1 MTEGN
6 RIAEQLRRMMFGAAW
21 HGPSVLEALD
31 GVTAKAAAAHPIPG
45 AHSVWELIAHI
56 DVTQKHILTRL
67 RGEASNLTDAD
78 FFPSVGDTSEKALK
92 DAVARLKAQEE
103 EIIGAASRMNDEQI
117 AAVVPGGATAYETFH
132 GHCQHNA
139 FHAGQIR
146 LLRKLAGASV

>member
-31 GVTAKAAAAHPIPG
+31 GLSARAANAHPVPG
-45 AHSVWELIAHI
+45 AHSIGELIAHI
-56 DVTQKHILTRL
+56 DVTQRLILARL
-67 RGEASNLTDAD
+67 RGESPPATDAD
-78 FFPSVGDTSEKALK
+78 YFPPVADLSEKALK

-103 EIIGAASRMNDEQI
+103 EVIGAASRMTDEQL
-117 AAVVPGGATAYETFH
+117 AASIPGGATAYETLH
-132 GHCQHNA
+132 GHVQHNA

-146 LLRKLAGASV
+146 LLRKLASL

>member
-31 GVTAKAAAAHPIPG
+31 GVSTKAAAAHPIPG

-56 DVTQKHILTRL
+56 DVTQKLILARL
-67 RGEASNLTDAD
+67 RGEAPEMTDAD
-78 FFPSVGDTSEKALK
+78 FFPPVTDTSDKALK
-92 DAVARLKAQEE
+92 DAVSRLKAQEE
-103 EIIGAASRMNDEQI
+103 ELIGAASRMTDEQLTANI
-117 AAVVPGGATAYETFH
+117 PGGATAYENFH
-132 GHCQHNA
+132 GHAQHNA

-146 LLRKLAGASV
+146 LLRKLAGG